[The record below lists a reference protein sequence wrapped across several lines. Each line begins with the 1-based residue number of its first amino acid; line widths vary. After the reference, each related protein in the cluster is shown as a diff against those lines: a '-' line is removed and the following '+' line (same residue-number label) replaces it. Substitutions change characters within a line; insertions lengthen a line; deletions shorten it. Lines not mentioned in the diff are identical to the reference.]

1 MGKLLPSLLLATLV
15 VACLAPP
22 ASGATWRIYMGGTG
36 DFPTIAAAVAA
47 AYAGDTILVYP
58 GTYYEYDI
66 DVTRGL
72 TIIGVGGYEN
82 TILTAYYSGRCFQF
96 RSLTSAIELKGL
108 TLECGDARNAALLTG
123 AGGAM
128 ICKGRS
134 HVKVVDCRLWANWA
148 NFGGAVAVFD
158 SSTVTFKR
166 CRFAANYA
174 VADYSGWGG
183 ALFLYGVTP
192 LSYSLTVV
200 VDSCLFDGNYSDCS
214 GGAVYMDNCDAWI
227 MNSTFVQ
234 NESHAANGAQIHVY
248 SDAGIALERSIVAFS
263 NGTGIGF
270 WADPLLP
277 VVLSC
282 NDVYGNSYGN
292 YFGFLPDQTGLG
304 GNISA
309 DPLFCDAPYDP
320 SVSTSSPCT
329 AANSPCG
336 QQIGRYGPAC
346 GPNLEFSSFWFTSYN
361 PWLGYTTVGIVR
373 AKNVG
378 TVSSG
383 PFYIDYYKNS
393 ATPPAP
399 GAHGDERHLVA
410 GLAAGD
416 STYWETSPVT
426 YDQLAEWKSWFRV
439 DADAQ
444 VSETNESD
452 NLAGP
457 QTIMWAFPPEGAYPW
472 SIGAAV
478 NSSPAIAPID
488 EDLSTQ
494 EIAFGCDN
502 GTLQVYTWFGGSA
515 AGFPVTLGGPVRS
528 SPAVGDVYGNFWN
541 EIVVGCDDGWLY
553 AFGRRGTLLWK
564 YQTESAIRTTPSLI
578 DLNGDGLDEIVL
590 ASGSYLYVLNGRGEP
605 FKGWPYKEDVTFM
618 GSAVGDVD
626 GDGAPEIAAVARVG
640 ESVTRI
646 YLFESNGE
654 PHGAGWPVQLD
665 DVPAAGPAIGDI
677 TTSAGLE
684 IVVGSTTGHVYVV
697 SATGTVWGTVPQVTG
712 SIGSAPIIED
722 VNSDGHLD
730 IVVTSKVWA
739 LGGSPPVMRWNG
751 WVTAIDRNGAVISG
765 WPQAAGG
772 WATDVGPVPSATAL
786 GIQADVFSTSP
797 GGPLYAWHGTGVKL
811 PTFPEAFGFTPSVL
825 TSSAAGD
832 MDGDGWTE
840 LFIAT
845 TGGVMNGYKMQVD
858 GYGADKLWWP
868 MYGHDRARTFC
879 YGYEVPTGVDDGS
892 SATPA
897 VTALGTIHPNPFNP
911 TTRIAFDLSAAGRV
925 EIAIYDVSGRL
936 VATLVDRELPAGRHE
951 TVWNGRAADGRP
963 AASGIYLCTLRAAGA
978 TETKKL
984 VLLR

>member
-1 MGKLLPSLLLATLV
+1 MGKLY
-15 VACLAPP
+15 ACCVFAVLFIVLCAPP
-22 ASGATWRIYMGGTG
+22 VSSATWRIYADGSG

-47 AYAGDTILVYP
+47 ATTNDSILVYA
-58 GTYYEYDI
+58 GTYNEHDI
-66 DVTRGL
+66 SVMKRLYIVGVAGAES
-72 TIIGVGGYEN
+72 TIIDAQ
-82 TILTAYYSGRCFQF
+82 TSGRCFLF
-96 RSLTSAIELKGL
+96 SASTSQILLAGF
-108 TLECGDARNAALLTG
+108 TMRRGTAAFDPVYNG
-123 AGGAM
+123 
-128 ICKGRS
+128 
-134 HVKVVDCRLWANWA
+134 
-148 NFGGAVAVFD
+148 FGGAIIARHLSNVKISDCVFSDNMANLGGAIAARD
-158 SSTVTFKR
+158 SSTVSIRKCAFSDNNAYTD
-166 CRFAANYA
+166 NLPG
-174 VADYSGWGG
+174 VGG
-183 ALFLYGVTP
+183 AVHVSGANPPNYM
-192 LSYSLTVV
+192 LTVV
-200 VDSCLFDGNYSDCS
+200 IDSCLFVHNTAASD
-214 GGAVYMDNCDAWI
+214 GGAIFLSFCDVWI
-227 MNSTFVQ
+227 TNSTMRE
-234 NESHAANGAQIHVY
+234 NYAASGKGTIGLAY
-248 SDAGIALERSIVAFS
+248 AGIALERSIVSSS
-263 NGTGIGF
+263 NCYGIVA
-270 WADPLLP
+270 WYSLLASTF
-277 VVLSC
+277 SC
-282 NDVYGNSYGN
+282 NDFYANANGN
-292 YFGFLPDQTGLG
+292 YGGLISDQTGTNN
-304 GNISA
+304 NISA
-309 DPLFCDAPYDP
+309 NPLYCDPP
-320 SVSTSSPCT
+320 SDLHISTTSPCT
-329 AANSPCG
+329 AGNSPCG
-336 QQIGRYGPAC
+336 QQIGRYGPVC
-346 GPNLEFSSFWFTSYN
+346 GPNLKFSFVWFVPYS
-361 PWLGYTTVGIVR
+361 PWLGSTTVGIVR
-373 AKNVG
+373 AKNAG
-378 TVSSG
+378 TVSAG
-383 PFYIDYYKNS
+383 PFYIDYYKSS

-457 QTIMWAFPPEGAYPW
+457 QTIMWTFPPEGAYPW

-564 YQTESAIRTTPSLI
+564 YQTESAIHTTPSLI

-590 ASGSYLYVLNGRGEP
+590 ASGSYLYVLDGRGEP

-665 DVPAAGPAIGDI
+665 AVPAGGPAIGNI
-677 TTSAGLE
+677 TASAGLE
-684 IVVGSTTGHVYVV
+684 IVVASTAGRVYVV
-697 SATGTVWGTVPQVTG
+697 STTGSVWGTVPQVTG

-730 IVVTSKVWA
+730 IVVTSKIWA

-772 WATDVGPVPSATAL
+772 WATDVGSVPSPTAL

-845 TGGVMNGYKMQVD
+845 TGGVMHGYKMLVD

-868 MYGHDRARTFC
+868 MYGHDQARTFC
-879 YGYEVPTGVDDGS
+879 YGYEVPTGVDDGA
-892 SATPA
+892 SAPPA

-911 TTRIAFDLSAAGRV
+911 TTRIAFDLSAVGRV
-925 EIAIYDVSGRL
+925 EIAVYDVSGRL
-936 VATLVDRELPAGRHE
+936 VATLVDRELPAGRH
-951 TVWNGRAADGRP
+951 TAIWNGRAADGRP
-963 AASGIYLCTLRAAGA
+963 AASGIYFCTLRAAGV